1 MHNAVQATFPQ
12 TTIDCCR
19 FHLGQNWW
27 RRIQKLGLSAQYK
40 DKNSEIGRWLT
51 RFFGLPF
58 LSAEAVEDYFVE
70 DIMTDTP
77 EDNRC
82 MQFADYVLEGYI
94 APTSTYPPSTWTSIP
109 EENSKRTNNGP
120 EVLKLDLWKCYTLL
134 RKLTNAIF
142 GNHI

>member
-12 TTIDCCR
+12 TTIDCSR
-19 FHLGQNWW
+19 FHLGKNWW
-27 RRIQKLGLSAQYK
+27 RRIKKLGLSAQYK
-40 DKNSEIGRWLT
+40 DKSSEIGRWLT

-58 LSAEAVEDYFVE
+58 LSAEAVEDCFVE

-94 APTSTYPPSTWTSIP
+94 APTSTYSPSMWASIP

-120 EVLKLDLWKCYTLL
+120 EGFPGHCQREVLKGWTQLS
-134 RKLTNAIF
+134 
-142 GNHI
+142 